1 MAPSTPPPSA
11 SAGPALFHATSARHR
26 QTCTRNPGF
35 AAALA
40 AAPTRVLRVVNGD
53 SPVVSSPSPEQSP
66 VDLNTAPTD
75 KNGSSPSTA
84 TASANRD
91 SLFSLAGEDCSSHT
105 SGDQSSYYITARGGS
120 SSSSSLLSAEEF
132 PSRRYTE
139 RRDSDVGSNVGE
151 FPTIKH
157 SPSRRDSD
165 VMSMHSSASSE
176 EFPMRCNNPSRLTSG
191 LGSDSSAAV
200 AASLAENRRIFSEG
214 FERMAAHQAQLEALT
229 QRILARQERARS
241 GVVRLARRKMRAVEG
256 RRRATTEQEEMQMLV
271 EAVPFSADG
280 RGHCEEAEVR
290 RVALRGVRWSMM
302 SDSPYPRVYR

>member
-11 SAGPALFHATSARHR
+11 SAGPALFHATSARHK

-53 SPVVSSPSPEQSP
+53 SPVAWSPP
-66 VDLNTAPTD
+66 VDFNTTPAD
-75 KNGSSPSTA
+75 RDAGSPSTA

-105 SGDQSSYYITARGGS
+105 SGDQSSYYIAARGE

-139 RRDSDVGSNVGE
+139 RRDSDVGTSGE

-165 VMSMHSSASSE
+165 VVSMHSSASSE
-176 EFPMRCNNPSRLTSG
+176 EFPMRHNNPSRLTSD

-241 GVVRLARRKMRAVEG
+241 EVARLARKKTRAVEG

>member
-1 MAPSTPPPSA
+1 M
-11 SAGPALFHATSARHR
+11 
-26 QTCTRNPGF
+26 
-35 AAALA
+35 
-40 AAPTRVLRVVNGD
+40 
-53 SPVVSSPSPEQSP
+53 
-66 VDLNTAPTD
+66 DLNTAPTD

-132 PSRRYTE
+132 HSRRYTE
-139 RRDSDVGSNVGE
+139 RRDSDVGSSVGE

-165 VMSMHSSASSE
+165 VVSMHSSASSE
-176 EFPMRCNNPSRLTSG
+176 EFPMRRNNPSRLTSD

-241 GVVRLARRKMRAVEG
+241 EVARLARKKTRAVEG

>member
-26 QTCTRNPGF
+26 QTCTRNPGY

-53 SPVVSSPSPEQSP
+53 SPPASSPSSEQSP
-66 VDLNTAPTD
+66 VDFNTAPTD

-120 SSSSSLLSAEEF
+120 SSSSLLSAEEF

-139 RRDSDVGSNVGE
+139 RRDSDVGTSGE
-151 FPTIKH
+151 FPTTKQ

-165 VMSMHSSASSE
+165 AVSMHSSASSE
-176 EFPMRCNNPSRLTSG
+176 EFPMRRNNPSRLTSD

-241 GVVRLARRKMRAVEG
+241 EVVRLARKKMRAVEG

>member
-26 QTCTRNPGF
+26 QTCTRNPGY

-53 SPVVSSPSPEQSP
+53 SPPASSPSSEQSP
-66 VDLNTAPTD
+66 VDFNTAPTD

-120 SSSSSLLSAEEF
+120 SSSSLLSAEEF

-139 RRDSDVGSNVGE
+139 RRDSDVGSSVGE

-165 VMSMHSSASSE
+165 VVSMHSSASSE
-176 EFPMRCNNPSRLTSG
+176 EFPMRRNNAPSRLTSD

-241 GVVRLARRKMRAVEG
+241 EVVRLARKKMRAVEG

-290 RVALRGVRWSMM
+290 RVALLGVRWSMM

>member
-26 QTCTRNPGF
+26 QTCTRNSGY

-53 SPVVSSPSPEQSP
+53 SPVVSSPSP
-66 VDLNTAPTD
+66 D
-75 KNGSSPSTA
+75 SPSTA

-132 PSRRYTE
+132 HSRRYTE
-139 RRDSDVGSNVGE
+139 RRDSDVGSSVGE

-165 VMSMHSSASSE
+165 VVSVYSSASSE
-176 EFPMRCNNPSRLTSG
+176 EFPMRRNNPSRLTSD

-241 GVVRLARRKMRAVEG
+241 EVVILARKKMRAVEG
-256 RRRATTEQEEMQMLV
+256 RRRATTEQEEMQMMV